1 MKYPAYILL
10 LIILFCISCAENPDK
25 NIADTRTVFRYN
37 ESAGISSLD
46 PSFAR
51 NVENI
56 WAINQLFNGLVQM
69 DDDLNVIPSIASS
82 WDISEDGIVYTFHLR
97 TDVYFHDHELF
108 PEGKGRKVVAE
119 DFVHSLFR
127 IVSPEVTSPG
137 AWIFNNLDQSKD
149 LGFKAPDD
157 STFQIYL
164 KQPFPP
170 FLGLLTTQ
178 YCSVIPHEIVEYYGR
193 DFRSHPVGTGPFKF
207 KMWKE
212 GVRLIFVKNDN
223 YFEKTLQGEAL
234 PYLDAVAISFLNEKQ
249 VVFLEFVKGDLDFI
263 SGLDEIPKD
272 EVLSQT
278 GKLNPKFNGK
288 FFLESQP
295 YLKTDYLGI
304 LVDEESELVKASP
317 LSNKLVRKAMN
328 YGIDREKMITY
339 LRNNIGTAA
348 YAGIIPKGMPSY
360 DTSMVR
366 GYKYDRDRAKALLIE
381 AGYGKGVDMPPIEIS
396 TSSDYLDMCEFIQHQ
411 LGEIGFNI
419 TIDVKAAVTLRELVA
434 TSRLVLFRKNWLAD
448 YPDAE
453 NYLALFYSKNF
464 APIGPNYTHF
474 KSAEFDALYE
484 SAQME
489 MDDNARYKIY
499 QQMDQLII
507 DEAPIVPLYYDQS
520 IRLIQNNISGL
531 KSNPMNL
538 LNLKKVKKL
547 THH

>member
-1 MKYPAYILL
+1 MRFPAYILL
-10 LIILFCISCAENPDK
+10 LIILLCSSCAEDPDE
-25 NIADTRTVFRYN
+25 NIDSRTVFRYN

-69 DDDLNVIPSIASS
+69 DDELNIIPSIASS
-82 WDISEDGIVYTFHLR
+82 WDISEDGMVYTFHLR
-97 TDVYFHDHELF
+97 SDVYFHDHELF
-108 PEGKGRKVVAE
+108 PEGEGRKVIAE

-127 IVSPEVTSPG
+127 IVNPEVTSPG
-137 AWIFNNLDQSKD
+137 AWIFNNLDKSKD
-149 LGFKAPDD
+149 LGFKALDD

-178 YCSVIPHEIVEYYGR
+178 YCSVIPHEIVEHYGR
-193 DFRSHPVGTGPFKF
+193 DFRNHPVGTGPFKF

-212 GVRLIFVKNDN
+212 GVQLIFVKNDN
-223 YFEKTLQGEAL
+223 YFEKTPEGESL
-234 PYLDAVAISFLNEKQ
+234 PYLDAVSISFLSEKQ

-263 SGLDEIPKD
+263 SGLDEMPID
-272 EVLSQT
+272 EVLSHT
-278 GKLNPKFNGK
+278 GELNPKYEGK
-288 FFLESQP
+288 FILESRP

-304 LVDEESELVKASP
+304 LVDKESALVKASP
-317 LSNKLVRKAMN
+317 LSNKLVRQAMN
-328 YGIDREKMITY
+328 YGIDRVKMITY
-339 LRNNIGTAA
+339 LRKNVGTAA
-348 YAGIIPKGMPSY
+348 HAGIIPRGMPSY
-360 DTSMVR
+360 DTSIVK
-366 GYKYDRDRAKALLIE
+366 GYKYDPDKAKELLIE
-381 AGYGKGVDMPPIEIS
+381 AGYGGSVTMPSIEIS

-434 TSRLVLFRKNWLAD
+434 TSRIVLFRKNWLAD

-474 KSAEFDALYE
+474 KNDEYDALYE
-484 SAQME
+484 TAQLE
-489 MDDNARYKIY
+489 TDDTARYKIY

-538 LNLKKVKKL
+538 LNLKKVRKL
-547 THH
+547 SQ